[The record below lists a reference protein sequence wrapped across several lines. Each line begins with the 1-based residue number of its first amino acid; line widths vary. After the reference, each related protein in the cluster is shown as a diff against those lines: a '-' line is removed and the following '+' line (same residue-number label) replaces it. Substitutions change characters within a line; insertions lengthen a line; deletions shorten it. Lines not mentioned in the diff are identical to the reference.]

1 MKPSRM
7 AMMTKD
13 DPALAAV
20 RKVRS
25 EISREFGND
34 PARLIAHYAELQA
47 QFKGRLISG
56 PKDYGECPETTLEI
70 QREP

>member
-1 MKPSRM
+1 
-7 AMMTKD
+7 MTKD

-34 PARLIAHYAELQA
+34 PARLIAHYEELQA
-47 QFKGRLISG
+47 QFKGRLI
-56 PKDYGECPETTLEI
+56 YGSEGHGDASEGNSPDAA
-70 QREP
+70 